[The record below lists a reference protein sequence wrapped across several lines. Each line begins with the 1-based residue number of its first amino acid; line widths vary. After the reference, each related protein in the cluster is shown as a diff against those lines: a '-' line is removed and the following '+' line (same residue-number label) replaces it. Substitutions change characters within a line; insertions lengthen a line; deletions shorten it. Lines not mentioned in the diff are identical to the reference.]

1 MHRRTFFLLCAP
13 YQRTGPLSPHQVLGV
28 TPGTPFEEV
37 RHRFHELTRRYHP
50 DMQDGDPVKFREIN
64 NAYRVLRAEYRS
76 KTAGAT
82 AGGAAGEDGGAS
94 ASSRFRSGAGPSS
107 RATPTGGAFWE
118 ERNERIRKESD
129 RREQERWARQENDR
143 YRANRKRTLLSEF
156 LFIFSGSEIAISLAT
171 VVVVLLYSV
180 ERYHTVNRML
190 EEKRLHLKNMDE
202 GLPPPMPMEL
212 DKELQKKYSQPP
224 ESTELQIDALR
235 IREESKYRRATQRKF
250 EDFREFMFVYD
261 PEAIASRRVTSTRF
275 SHQYAI
281 EGDIPKRCPI
291 VRQFNSEQRTQN
303 YSTIEKELEKVIHD
317 TPWVSPDAGYA
328 GALIAKGL
336 GSIAANSPNT
346 TKWTFIE
353 YTDLDQGNKAASTT
367 CLAAI
372 RNLRFEQT
380 GMCQRVTVT
389 GRSELHPE
397 LVEQRQQ
404 DLKEGK
410 LKKRSLVRGGVL
422 PLRDLSVPLEMMK
435 L

>member
-1 MHRRTFFLLCAP
+1 
-13 YQRTGPLSPHQVLGV
+13 VLGV